1 MAVTFKQHELANG
14 LNIVGEINDEAHTG
28 AVGFFTKVGTR
39 DETAEIMGVS
49 HFLEHMM
56 FKGTD
61 RRTADEVNRDFDRIG
76 ANYNAFTSQEQTAYY
91 AHVLPEYIPQ
101 AIDIL
106 SDILRPT
113 LRGEDFDME
122 KNVILEEIGMYSDR
136 PFWVAY
142 EMAMEKFFGP
152 HTLGYRVL
160 GTNDTIKQLKRD
172 AMAEYFT
179 HRYSPDNMVAAISG
193 RVDFDEAVK
202 QIEASCGHWPR
213 TGVQRAYHDATPGQ
227 QELNHTD
234 AKLTNHYVVAVMPG
248 PSRQSDDRYAAAV
261 LSNVL
266 GDSDGSRLYWRLI
279 DTGIADEAEL
289 AHQGFDQTGTFM
301 AYASCPAARGE
312 EVEAALF
319 DVIDREANE
328 LTEGEVERARNKIAM
343 DLTLQNERPAGRMMV
358 IGSQWQYLH
367 AYTPLADEVERIMAV
382 DLDEIKAMLG
392 RYDLTQRA
400 VVRARPGK
408 S

>member
-1 MAVTFKQHELANG
+1 MAVTFKHHELPNG
-14 LNIVGEINDEAHTG
+14 LTIVGETNDESHTS

-39 DETAEIMGVS
+39 DETPDIMGVS

-76 ANYNAFTSQEQTAYY
+76 ASYNAFTSQEQTAYY

-113 LRGEDFDME
+113 LREEDFDME

-142 EMAMEKFFGP
+142 EMAMEHFFGE

-160 GTNDTIKQLKRD
+160 GTNETIKDLTRD
-172 AMAEYFT
+172 AMAGYFA
-179 HRYSPDNMVAAISG
+179 HRYSPDNMVVSMSG
-193 RVDFDEAVK
+193 RIDFDEAVK
-202 QIEASCGHWPR
+202 LLEQSCGQWER
-213 TGVQRAYHDATPGQ
+213 TGVERQYVDAKPGT
-227 QELNHTD
+227 ETITHTD
-234 AKLTNHYVVAVMPG
+234 EKLTNHYVVSVMPG
-248 PSRQSDDRYAAAV
+248 PSRQDDDRYAAAV
-261 LSNVL
+261 LANVL
-266 GDSDGSRLYWRLI
+266 GDSDGSRMYWRLI

-289 AHQGFDQTGTFM
+289 AHQGFDRAGTFM

-319 DVIDREANE
+319 DVIDTEAKQI
-328 LTEGEVERARNKIAM
+328 TEDEVERARNKIAM

-358 IGSQWQYLH
+358 VGAQWQYLH
-367 AYTPLADEVERIMAV
+367 GYRSLADELDRVMAV
-382 DLDEIKAMLG
+382 DLKEIRSMLD
-392 RYDLTQRA
+392 RYDLTQRTT
-400 VVRARPGK
+400 VRAKPGQ
-408 S
+408 